1 MVRSRRDTDSRGSRV
16 LHLVLHGS
24 HKKHTAHLD
33 VQYVVHVSGLA
44 RGSSGITNTQETK
57 SKQLRQSHKSIDL
70 ASSSARTPRIF
81 VRYEDLLLQPR
92 RTLQRLCPLFGAR
105 PTADVRL
112 PTRGSS
118 PKEFKAVYTNAA
130 RLTNATAA
138 LQPYTLADRAIM
150 ESKMGE
156 TMRLLGY
163 RLP

>member
-1 MVRSRRDTDSRGSRV
+1 MCRSFDYLNPTRCKNGPGDIESHPTHCRDPLGNYSFASLADYWDSWNR
-16 LHLVLHGS
+16 
-24 HKKHTAHLD
+24 A
-33 VQYVVHVSGLA
+33 Y
-44 RGSSGITNTQETK
+44 
-57 SKQLRQSHKSIDL
+57 L